1 MAVLDILVYPDP
13 RLKEISKPVVQFDDS
28 LRNFVLDLE
37 ETMRAGPGGVGIA
50 APQVGR
56 LERIVIVDVS
66 GKPKIK
72 HHGRLV
78 LINPEI
84 ISKEGSAVGREGCLS
99 VPEYTGNVARAKFIT
114 LRALDEFGKSCEFQM
129 ERYEARAVQHEMD
142 HLDGLLLLDR
152 LVSRRDLFRRQTQEA
167 SASKSKPS

>member
-13 RLKEISKPVVQFDDS
+13 RLKEISKPVVQFNDS
-28 LRNFVLDLE
+28 LRSFILDLE

-99 VPEYTGNVARAKFIT
+99 VPEYTGNVTRAKFIT
-114 LRALDEFGKSCEFQM
+114 LRAQDEFGKAREFQM
-129 ERYEARAVQHEMD
+129 ERYEARAIQHEMD

-152 LVSRRDLFRRQTQEA
+152 LVSRRDLFRRQTRKTTIP
-167 SASKSKPS
+167 KSEPS